1 MLKMALFNCVIN
13 KKCCIFLEDGAFA
26 LFFVP
31 TPGGLTAQGSHP
43 REFAIQGKKN
53 ANTRGSARGGKGG
66 GGCWAQVETEL
77 TYGKESIRNQS

>member
-1 MLKMALFNCVIN
+1 MLKMALFNYVIN

-66 GGCWAQVETEL
+66 GCWAQVETEL